1 MTLSLLTSDGTST
14 VQNVKNV
21 SFTENKIKIDYESDR
36 EHTIIFDVKDIK
48 KLDFN
53 DD

>member
-1 MTLSLLTSDGTST
+1 MTLSILTSDGIST

-36 EHTIIFDVKDIK
+36 KHTIIFDVKDIK
-48 KLDFN
+48 RLDFN
-53 DD
+53 DN